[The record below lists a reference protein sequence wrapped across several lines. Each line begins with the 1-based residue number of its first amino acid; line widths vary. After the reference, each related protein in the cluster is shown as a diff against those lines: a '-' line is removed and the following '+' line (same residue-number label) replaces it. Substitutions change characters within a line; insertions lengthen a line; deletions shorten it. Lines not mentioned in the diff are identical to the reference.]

1 MLSVS
6 TYATPMRGCA
16 ATLKTRMGDFPLPG
30 VVCIAAGPQRGL
42 QGGNG
47 FRMIAVRSGT
57 LRGWIAA
64 GLAVASL
71 GNVALSGRPPA
82 ATVVALDPGVTD
94 GVGAPLDFAE
104 YEAENGATNGRI
116 VGPDR
121 TFATLASE
129 ASGRRAVL
137 LERQEDYV
145 EFTLSAPANAL
156 TVRYAVP
163 DAPDGKPVDARLGV
177 NAQGRRIADLAV
189 TSRYCCYYGH
199 YPFTKHVADGKGHHF
214 FDHARILLDEVLPS
228 GTVVRLTRDAQ
239 FQASWIAI
247 DLVDFEMV
255 PAPLRR
261 PSRALS
267 VVDFG
272 ADPHGELD
280 CREAF
285 AKAIAAASGS
295 RRPLWVPPGHFR
307 LDGHVQVDRVEI
319 AGAGP
324 WYSVLQGDG
333 VGLYG
338 RDAPNPSQA
347 VDIHDLAIIGQVN
360 ERDDHKALSGIGGA
374 LGGGSRI
381 RNLFIQHVKVGLWL
395 DGPFDGLTVAHIRV
409 LDTTA
414 DGLNLHRGISGV
426 IVEESFFRNN
436 GDDGIASWAEKLAN
450 HDIIIRHNTVVA
462 PILANGV
469 AIYGGHDI
477 TVSDNLIADT
487 LTEGGGLHLGNRF
500 DAVPLSGKI
509 SLKGN
514 MVVRGG
520 SVDPRWHIGVGAV
533 WLYALDAP
541 IQAQIDLQMTTLLDS
556 SQEALLLFGRRIDG
570 LVVNGLRVDRA
581 GGSLIE
587 LRADGSATLS
597 GIRATGIVEPAVRK
611 CSAFQLEWKGSN
623 NGLNSASAQGC

>member
-1 MLSVS
+1 MIALRS
-6 TYATPMRGCA
+6 R
-16 ATLKTRMGDFPLPG
+16 LPRRL
-30 VVCIAAGPQRGL
+30 IAAALTVP
-42 QGGNG
+42 
-47 FRMIAVRSGT
+47 T
-57 LRGWIAA
+57 LW
-64 GLAVASL
+64 
-71 GNVALSGRPPA
+71 NVALSGQPTA
-82 ATVVALDPGVTD
+82 ATVVALDPGVTA
-94 GVGAPLDFAE
+94 GVGAALEFVE
-104 YEAENGATNGRI
+104 YEAENGVTNGRV

-137 LERQEDYV
+137 LEGQGDYV

-163 DAPDGKPVDARLGV
+163 DGPEGKPVDARLGV
-177 NAQGRRIADLAV
+177 YVQSRHMTDLAV
-189 TSRYCCYYGH
+189 TSRYCCYYGR
-199 YPFTKHVADGKGHHF
+199 YPFTKHAAEGAGHHF
-214 FDHARILLDEVLPS
+214 FDHARILLAEVLPA
-228 GTVVRLTRDAQ
+228 GTVVRLTSDARSHL
-239 FQASWIAI
+239 SWIAI

-255 PAPLRR
+255 PAPHHR

-272 ADPHGELD
+272 ADPHGKLD
-280 CREAF
+280 SREAF
-285 AKAIAAASGS
+285 DKAIAAASGS
-295 RRPLWVPPGHFR
+295 TRPLWIPRGHFR
-307 LDGHVQVDRVEI
+307 LDGHVQVDHVEI

-360 ERDDHKALSGIGGA
+360 ERDDHKALAGIGGA

-381 RNLFIQHVKVGLWL
+381 RDLFIQHVKVGLWL
-395 DGPFDGLTVAHIRV
+395 DGPFDGLIVRHVRV

-477 TVSDNLIADT
+477 AVTDNLIADT

-500 DAVPLSGKI
+500 GAVPLSGKI
-509 SLKGN
+509 SLDRN
-514 MVVRGG
+514 IVVRGG
-520 SVDPRWHIGVGAV
+520 SIDPRLHIGIGAV
-533 WLYALDAP
+533 WLFALDAP
-541 IQAQIDLQMTTLLDS
+541 INAQIDLRTTTLLDS
-556 SQEALLLFGRRIDG
+556 SQEAVLLFGRRIDG
-570 LVVNGLRVDRA
+570 LAVNQLRVDRA

-597 GIRATGIVEPAVRK
+597 GVSATGIVDPSVRT
-611 CSAFQLEWKGSN
+611 CSAFELEWKGSN
-623 NGLNSASAQGC
+623 NGPNASSSQGC

>member
-1 MLSVS
+1 LTMPFL
-6 TYATPMRGCA
+6 
-16 ATLKTRMGDFPLPG
+16 L
-30 VVCIAAGPQRGL
+30 
-42 QGGNG
+42 
-47 FRMIAVRSGT
+47 
-57 LRGWIAA
+57 
-64 GLAVASL
+64 
-71 GNVALSGRPPA
+71 NVALSGQPSA
-82 ATVVALDPGVTD
+82 ATVVALDPGVTA
-94 GVGAPLDFAE
+94 GVGAQREFVE
-104 YEAENGATNGRI
+104 YEAENGVTNGRI

-121 TFATLASE
+121 TFGTLASE
-129 ASGRRAVL
+129 ASGRRAVM
-137 LERQEDYV
+137 LEGQGDYV
-145 EFTLSAPANAL
+145 EFTLSGPANAL

-163 DAPDGKPVDARLGV
+163 DGADGKPIDARLGV
-177 NAQGRRIADLAV
+177 YAQSRRVAELPVI
-189 TSRYCCYYGH
+189 SRYCCYYGH
-199 YPFTKHVADGKGHHF
+199 YPFTKHVADGGGHHF
-214 FDHARILLDEVLPS
+214 FDHARILLDRMLPA
-228 GTVVRLTRDAQ
+228 GTVVRVTGDARSQ
-239 FQASWIAI
+239 VSWIAI

-255 PAPLRR
+255 PAPLDR

-267 VVDFG
+267 VVEFG
-272 ADPHGELD
+272 ADPSGELD
-280 CREAF
+280 SRDAF
-285 AKAIAAASGS
+285 AKAIAAASAS

-307 LDGHVQVDRVEI
+307 LDGHVQVDHVEI

-347 VDIHDLAIIGQVN
+347 VHIHDLAIIGQVN
-360 ERDDHKALSGIGGA
+360 ERDDHMALAGIGGA

-381 RNLFIQHVKVGLWL
+381 RNVFIQHVKVGLWL
-395 DGPFDGLTVAHIRV
+395 DGPFDGLSVRHVRV

-426 IVEESFFRNN
+426 IIEESFFRNN

-450 HDIIIRHNTVVA
+450 HGIIIRHNTVVA

-469 AIYGGHDI
+469 AIYGGYDI

-500 DAVPLSGKI
+500 DAVPLSGRI
-509 SLKGN
+509 SLRRN

-520 SVDPRWHIGVGAV
+520 SIDPRWHIGIGAV
-533 WLYALDAP
+533 WLFALDAP
-541 IQAQIDLQMTTLLDS
+541 IKAQIDLRTTRLLDS
-556 SQEALLLFGRRIDG
+556 SQEAVLLFGRRIDG

-597 GIRATGIVEPAVRK
+597 RIRATGIAEPAVRS
-611 CSAFQLEWKGSN
+611 CSAVQLKWEESD
-623 NGLNSASAQGC
+623 NGLYSSSSQGC

>member
-1 MLSVS
+1 L
-6 TYATPMRGCA
+6 
-16 ATLKTRMGDFPLPG
+16 
-30 VVCIAAGPQRGL
+30 IAAG
-42 QGGNG
+42 
-47 FRMIAVRSGT
+47 FT
-57 LRGWIAA
+57 
-64 GLAVASL
+64 VASL
-71 GNVALSGRPPA
+71 WNVAWSGQPPA
-82 ATVVALDPGVTD
+82 ATVVALDPGVTA
-94 GVGAPLDFAE
+94 GVGASLDFTE
-104 YEAENGATNGRI
+104 YEAENSVTNGRI

-121 TFATLASE
+121 TFTTLSSE
-129 ASGRRAVL
+129 ASGRRAVV
-137 LERQEDYV
+137 LERRGDYV
-145 EFTLSAPANAL
+145 EFRLSAPANAL
-156 TVRYAVP
+156 TVRYALP
-163 DAPDGKPVDARLGV
+163 DGPEGKPVDARLGV
-177 NAQGRRIADLAV
+177 YAKSRRITELAV
-189 TSRYCCYYGH
+189 TSRYCCYYGP

-214 FDHARILLDEVLPS
+214 FDHARILLDKVLPA
-228 GTVVRLTRDAQ
+228 GTVVRLTSDTPSEAL
-239 FQASWIAI
+239 WIAI
-247 DLVDFEMV
+247 DLIDFEMV
-255 PAPLRR
+255 PAPLNR
-261 PSRALS
+261 PSRSLS

-272 ADPHGELD
+272 ADPDGELD
-280 CREAF
+280 SREAF

-295 RRPLWVPPGHFR
+295 RRPVWVPPGHFR

-338 RDAPNPSQA
+338 RDAPTPSQA

-360 ERDDHKALSGIGGA
+360 ERDDHKALAGIGGA
-374 LGGGSRI
+374 MGGGSRI

-395 DGPFDGLTVAHIRV
+395 DGPFDGLSVRHIRV
-409 LDTTA
+409 FDTTA

-450 HDIIIRHNTVVA
+450 HDIIVRHNTVVA

-477 TVSDNLIADT
+477 AVTDNLIADT

-509 SLKGN
+509 SLSGN

-520 SVDPRWHIGVGAV
+520 SIDPRWHIGIGAV
-533 WLYALDAP
+533 WLFALDGP
-541 IQAQIDLQMTTLLDS
+541 IEAQIDLRATRLLDS
-556 SQEALLLFGRRIDG
+556 SQEAVLLYGRRIDG
-570 LVVNGLRVDRA
+570 LVVDGLRIDRA

-597 GIRATGIVEPAVRK
+597 GVRATGIVEPAVRR

-623 NGLNSASAQGC
+623 NGTDSSSSQGC

>member
-1 MLSVS
+1 MIPIRSGLS
-6 TYATPMRGCA
+6 R
-16 ATLKTRMGDFPLPG
+16 L
-30 VVCIAAGPQRGL
+30 IAAAL
-42 QGGNG
+42 
-47 FRMIAVRSGT
+47 T
-57 LRGWIAA
+57 LPSLWS
-64 GLAVASL
+64 VAS
-71 GNVALSGRPPA
+71 SGPPSA
-82 ATVVALDPGVTD
+82 ATVVALDPGVTA
-94 GVGAPLDFAE
+94 GVGAALEFVE
-104 YEAENGATNGRI
+104 YEAENGAGNGRI

-137 LERQEDYV
+137 LQGPGDYV

-156 TVRYAVP
+156 TVRYAL
-163 DAPDGKPVDARLGV
+163 PDGPEGKPIDARLGV
-177 NAQGRRIADLAV
+177 YVENRRIAELDV

-199 YPFTKHVADGKGHHF
+199 YPFTKHPADGNGHHF
-214 FDHARILLDEVLPS
+214 FDHARILLDRVLPA
-228 GTVVRLTRDAQ
+228 GAVVRLASGGGP
-239 FQASWIAI
+239 QARWTAI

-255 PAPLRR
+255 PAARRR
-261 PSRALS
+261 PPRSLS
-267 VVDFG
+267 VADFG
-272 ADPHGELD
+272 ADPFGELD
-280 CREAF
+280 SREAF

-295 RRPLWVPPGHFR
+295 GRPVWVPPGHYR
-307 LDGHVQVDRVEI
+307 LDGHVLVDRVEI

-347 VDIHDLAIIGQVN
+347 VDIHDLAIIGRVN
-360 ERDDHKALSGIGGA
+360 ERDDHKALAGIGGA

-381 RNLFIQHVKVGLWL
+381 RNVFIQHVKVGLWL
-395 DGPFDGLTVAHIRV
+395 DGPFDGLIVSHVRV

-414 DGLNLHRGISGV
+414 DGLNLHRGVSGV

-477 TVSDNLIADT
+477 AVTDNLIADT

-500 DAVPLSGKI
+500 NAVPLSGLI

-520 SVDPRWHIGVGAV
+520 SIDPRLHMGIGAV
-533 WLYALDAP
+533 WLFALDTP
-541 IQAQIDLQMTTLLDS
+541 IEAQIDLRTTTLLDS
-556 SQEALLLFGRRIDG
+556 SQEAMLLFGRRIDG
-570 LVVNGLRVDRA
+570 LAVNGLRIDRA

-597 GIRATGIVEPAVRK
+597 GVRATGIVEPAVRT
-611 CSAFQLEWKGSN
+611 CNAFQLVWNGSN
-623 NGLNSASAQGC
+623 DAPSSSSSQGC

>member
-1 MLSVS
+1 MVS
-6 TYATPMRGCA
+6 AERSKQRLNRNSIRRHSYPVIPLRSG
-16 ATLKTRMGDFPLPG
+16 LTRRL
-30 VVCIAAGPQRGL
+30 
-42 QGGNG
+42 
-47 FRMIAVRSGT
+47 IAVLLIVPS
-57 LRGWIAA
+57 LWNAA
-64 GLAVASL
+64 L
-71 GNVALSGRPPA
+71 GKLPSA
-82 ATVVALDPGVTD
+82 ATVAALDPGVTA
-94 GVGAPLDFAE
+94 GVGSTLEFVE

-121 TFATLASE
+121 TFTTLASE

-137 LERQEDYV
+137 LEGQEDFV
-145 EFTLSAPANAL
+145 EFTLAAPANAL
-156 TVRYAVP
+156 TVRYAIP
-163 DAPDGKPVDARLGV
+163 DGPEGKPVDARLGV
-177 NAQGRRIADLAV
+177 YALGRRIADLAV
-189 TSRYCCYYGH
+189 TSRYCCYYGR
-199 YPFTKHVADGKGHHF
+199 YPFTKHPADGNGHHF
-214 FDHARILLDEVLPS
+214 FDHARILLDKVLPA
-228 GTVVRLTRDAQ
+228 GTVVRLMGDPRTD
-239 FQASWIAI
+239 ASWYAI

-261 PSRALS
+261 PSRSFS

-272 ADPHGELD
+272 ADPNGRLD
-280 CREAF
+280 SREAF
-285 AKAIAAASGS
+285 SKAIAAASSS

-307 LDGHVQVDRVEI
+307 LDGHIQVDRVEI

-324 WYSVLQGDG
+324 WYSILHGEG

-338 RDAPNPSQA
+338 HDAPNPSQA
-347 VDIHDLAIIGQVN
+347 VDIHDLAIIGEVN
-360 ERDDHKALSGIGGA
+360 ERDDHRPLAGIGGA

-381 RNLFIQHVKVGLWL
+381 HDLFIQHVKVGLWL
-395 DGPFDGLTVAHIRV
+395 DGPFDGLLVKHIRV

-414 DGLNLHRGISGV
+414 DGLNLHRGISNV
-426 IVEESFFRNN
+426 IVEENFFRNN

-477 TVSDNLIADT
+477 AVSDNLIADT

-500 DAVPLSGKI
+500 RAIPLSGKI

-520 SVDPRWHIGVGAV
+520 SFDPHWHIGIGAV

-541 IQAQIDLQMTTLLDS
+541 IKAEIDLQTTTLLDS
-556 SQEALLLFGRRIDG
+556 SQEAVLLIGKRIDG
-570 LVVNGLRVDRA
+570 LVVNGLRVDGA

-597 GIRATGIVEPAVRK
+597 GVDAAGVSNPAVLT
-611 CSAFQLEWKGSN
+611 CGAFLLDWKGSN
-623 NGLNSASAQGC
+623 NGFNRASAHGC

>member
-1 MLSVS
+1 MI
-6 TYATPMRGCA
+6 
-16 ATLKTRMGDFPLPG
+16 PLRSG
-30 VVCIAAGPQRGL
+30 FLGGLIAAAL
-42 QGGNG
+42 T
-47 FRMIAVRSGT
+47 A
-57 LRGWIAA
+57 L
-64 GLAVASL
+64 SL
-71 GNVALSGRPPA
+71 GSAASSGQPSA
-82 ATVVALDPGVTD
+82 ATVVALDPGVTA
-94 GVGAPLDFAE
+94 GVGAPLDFTE
-104 YEAENGATNGRI
+104 YEAENGATNGHI

-121 TFATLASE
+121 GFGTLASE

-137 LERQEDYV
+137 LQDPGDYV
-145 EFTLSAPANAL
+145 EFRLSAPANAL

-163 DAPDGKPVDARLGV
+163 DGPDGEPADARLGV
-177 NAQGRRIADLAV
+177 YAQSRRITELAV

-199 YPFTKHVADGKGHHF
+199 YPFTKHVADGGGHHF
-214 FDHARILLDEVLPS
+214 FDHARLLLREVLPA
-228 GTVVRLTRDAQ
+228 GTVVRLTRDAG

-255 PAPLRR
+255 PAPRR
-261 PSRALS
+261 PPSRALS

-272 ADPHGELD
+272 ADPHGDLD
-280 CREAF
+280 SREAF

-319 AGAGP
+319 AGAGA

-338 RDAPNPSQA
+338 RDAPSPSQA
-347 VDIHDLAIIGQVN
+347 VDIHDLAIIGQVK
-360 ERDDHKALSGIGGA
+360 ERDDHKALAGIGGA

-381 RNLFIQHVKVGLWL
+381 RDVFIQHVKVGLWL
-395 DGPFDGLTVAHIRV
+395 DGPFDGLLVRHIRV

-426 IVEESFFRNN
+426 IVEQSFFRNN
-436 GDDGIASWAEKLAN
+436 GDDGIASWAEKFAN
-450 HDIIIRHNTVVA
+450 HDIIIRHNTIIA

-477 TVSDNLIADT
+477 AVSDNLIADT

-500 DAVPLSGKI
+500 GAVPLSGKI

-520 SVDPRWHIGVGAV
+520 SIDPRLHFGIGAV
-533 WLYALDAP
+533 WLFALDAP
-541 IQAQIDLQMTTLLDS
+541 IEAQIDLRTTTLLDS

-570 LVVNGLRVDRA
+570 LAVNGLRVDRA

-597 GIRATGIVEPAVRK
+597 GVRATGFAEPTVRK
-611 CSAFQLEWKGSN
+611 CGAFQLEWKGSD
-623 NGLNSASAQGC
+623 NGLNSSSRQGCCAR

>member
-1 MLSVS
+1 
-6 TYATPMRGCA
+6 
-16 ATLKTRMGDFPLPG
+16 
-30 VVCIAAGPQRGL
+30 
-42 QGGNG
+42 
-47 FRMIAVRSGT
+47 MIALRSC
-57 LRGWIAA
+57 LARHLIAA
-64 GLAVASL
+64 GLTMASL
-71 GNVALSGRPPA
+71 WNVALSGQPSPA
-82 ATVVALDPGVTD
+82 SVVALDPAVTA
-94 GVGAPLDFAE
+94 GVGAPLDFTE
-104 YEAENGATNGRI
+104 YEAENGVTNGRI

-121 TFATLASE
+121 TFGTLAAE

-137 LERQEDYV
+137 LDGQRDYV
-145 EFTLSAPANAL
+145 EFRLVAPANAL
-156 TVRYAVP
+156 TVRYALP
-163 DAPDGKPVDARLGV
+163 DSPEGKPVDAKLGV
-177 NAQGRRIADLAV
+177 YAQSRRIAELAI

-214 FDHARILLDEVLPS
+214 FDHARILLDNALPA
-228 GTVVRLTRDAQ
+228 GTVVRLTRDAE
-239 FQASWIAI
+239 ASWIAI

-255 PAPLRR
+255 AAPHRR

-272 ADPHGELD
+272 ADPHGGLD
-280 CREAF
+280 SREAF
-285 AKAIAAASGS
+285 AKAIAAASDS

-307 LDGHVQVDRVEI
+307 LDGHIQVDHVEI

-347 VDIHDLAIIGQVN
+347 VDIHDLAIIGHVN
-360 ERDDHKALSGIGGA
+360 ERDDHKALAGIGGA
-374 LGGGSRI
+374 LGGGSSI
-381 RNLFIQHVKVGLWL
+381 RNVFIQHVKVGLWL
-395 DGPFDGLTVAHIRV
+395 DGPFDGLIVRHVRV
-409 LDTTA
+409 FDTTA

-426 IVEESFFRNN
+426 IVEQSLFRNN

-450 HDIIIRHNTVVA
+450 NDIIIRHNTVIA

-509 SLKGN
+509 SLERN

-520 SVDPRWHIGVGAV
+520 SIDPRLNIGIGAV
-533 WLYALDAP
+533 WLFALDVP
-541 IQAQIDLQMTTLLDS
+541 IKAQIDLRTTTLLDS

-570 LVVNGLRVDRA
+570 LVVKGLRVERA

-597 GIRATGIVEPAVRK
+597 GVRATGIVEPAVRK
-611 CSAFQLEWKGSN
+611 CSAFELEWKGSN
-623 NGLNSASAQGC
+623 NALDSSSSQGC

>member
-1 MLSVS
+1 MHCRRPD
-6 TYATPMRGCA
+6 ARP
-16 ATLKTRMGDFPLPG
+16 TR
-30 VVCIAAGPQRGL
+30 
-42 QGGNG
+42 GNG
-47 FRMIAVRSGT
+47 FEMIPIRSGF
-57 LRGWIAA
+57 LRRLVAA
-64 GLAVASL
+64 ALIVPSL
-71 GNVALSGRPPA
+71 WNVAWSGQPSA
-82 ATVVALDPGVTD
+82 ATVVALDPGVTA
-94 GVGAPLDFAE
+94 GVGAPLEFVE

-137 LERQEDYV
+137 LEGQGDYV

-156 TVRYAVP
+156 TVRYAVSDGP
-163 DAPDGKPVDARLGV
+163 EGKPVDARLGV
-177 NAQGRRIADLAV
+177 YAQSRRIGELAV
-189 TSRYCCYYGH
+189 TSRYCCYYGR
-199 YPFTKHVADGKGHHF
+199 YPFTKHVADGAGHHF
-214 FDHARILLDEVLPS
+214 FDHARILLDEVMPA
-228 GTVVRLTRDAQ
+228 GTVVRLTSEPRPPA
-239 FQASWIAI
+239 WIAI
-247 DLVDFEMV
+247 DLVDLEMV
-255 PAPLRR
+255 PAPHRR
-261 PSRALS
+261 PSRSLS

-272 ADPHGELD
+272 ADPYGELD
-280 CREAF
+280 SREAF

-295 RRPLWVPPGHFR
+295 RRPVWVPPGHFR

-324 WYSVLQGDG
+324 WYSLLQGDG

-360 ERDDHKALSGIGGA
+360 ERDDHKALAGIGGA
-374 LGGGSRI
+374 MGGGSLI
-381 RNLFIQHVKVGLWL
+381 RNVFIQHVKVGLWL
-395 DGPFDGLTVAHIRV
+395 DGPLDGLIVRHVRV

-477 TVSDNLIADT
+477 AVTDNLIADT

-500 DAVPLSGKI
+500 GAVPLSGKI

-520 SVDPRWHIGVGAV
+520 SIDPRLHIGIGAV
-533 WLYALDAP
+533 WLFALDAP
-541 IQAQIDLQMTTLLDS
+541 IKAQIDLRTTTLLDS
-556 SQEALLLFGRRIDG
+556 SQEAVLMFGRRIDG
-570 LVVNGLRVDRA
+570 LVVNGLRIDRA
-581 GGSLIE
+581 GGSLLE
-587 LRADGSATLS
+587 LRADGTATLS
-597 GIRATGIVEPAVRK
+597 GVRATGIVEPYVRR
-611 CSAFQLEWKGSN
+611 CSDFQLEWKGSN
-623 NGLNSASAQGC
+623 NGLNSSSAQGC

>member
-1 MLSVS
+1 MH
-6 TYATPMRGCA
+6 C
-16 ATLKTRMGDFPLPG
+16 
-30 VVCIAAGPQRGL
+30 RGL
-42 QGGNG
+42 DARPTRGNG
-47 FRMIAVRSGT
+47 FKMIALRCGFVRQ
-57 LRGWIAA
+57 LIAA
-64 GLAVASL
+64 GLTMASL
-71 GNVALSGRPPA
+71 WSVALSGQPSA
-82 ATVVALDPGVTD
+82 ATIVALEPGVTA

-104 YEAENGATNGRI
+104 YEAESGVTNGRI

-137 LERQEDYV
+137 LEGPGDYV

-163 DAPDGKPVDARLGV
+163 DATEGKPVDARLGV
-177 NAQGRRIADLAV
+177 YAQSRPIAELAV
-189 TSRYCCYYGH
+189 TSRYCCYYGN

-214 FDHARILLDEVLPS
+214 FDHARILLDEALPA
-228 GTVVRLTRDAQ
+228 GTVVRLTRDD
-239 FQASWIAI
+239 QASWIAI

-255 PAPLRR
+255 PAPHTR
-261 PSRALS
+261 PARALS

-272 ADPHGELD
+272 ADPHGEVD
-280 CREAF
+280 SREAF

-307 LDGHVQVDRVEI
+307 LDGHVQVDHVEI

-347 VDIHDLAIIGQVN
+347 VDIHDLAIIGQVK
-360 ERDDHKALSGIGGA
+360 ERDDHKALAGIGGA

-381 RNLFIQHVKVGLWL
+381 RNVFIQHVKVGLWL
-395 DGPFDGLTVAHIRV
+395 DGPFDGLIVRHVRV

-477 TVSDNLIADT
+477 AVSDNLIADT

-520 SVDPRWHIGVGAV
+520 SIDPRLHIGIGAV
-533 WLYALDAP
+533 WLFALDAP
-541 IQAQIDLQMTTLLDS
+541 IKAQIDLRTTTLLDS
-556 SQEALLLFGRRIDG
+556 SQEAVLLFGRRIDG

-597 GIRATGIVEPAVRK
+597 GVRATDIVEPSVRK
-611 CSAFQLEWKGSN
+611 CSAFQLEWKESDN
-623 NGLNSASAQGC
+623 ALDSASAQGC

>member
-1 MLSVS
+1 MHCRASS
-6 TYATPMRGCA
+6 RAS
-16 ATLKTRMGDFPLPG
+16 
-30 VVCIAAGPQRGL
+30 I
-42 QGGNG
+42 GNG
-47 FRMIAVRSGT
+47 FKMIPLQAGFLTR
-57 LRGWIAA
+57 LIAA
-64 GLAVASL
+64 ALTLPSL
-71 GNVALSGRPPA
+71 WNVALSGQPSA
-82 ATVVALDPGVTD
+82 ATVVALDPGATA

-104 YEAENGATNGRI
+104 YEAENAATNGRI

-137 LERQEDYV
+137 LEGQGDYV

-156 TVRYAVP
+156 TVRYALP
-163 DAPDGKPVDARLGV
+163 DGPEGKPVNARLGV
-177 NAQGRRIADLAV
+177 YAQSRRIAEPAV

-199 YPFTKHVADGKGHHF
+199 YPFTKHPADGNGHHF

-228 GTVVRLTRDAQ
+228 GTVVRLTSDARS
-239 FQASWIAI
+239 QAWIAI

-255 PAPLRR
+255 PAPHRR
-261 PSRALS
+261 PSRSLS

-280 CREAF
+280 SREAF
-285 AKAIAAASGS
+285 AKAIAAASRS

-333 VGLYG
+333 VGIYG

-360 ERDDHKALSGIGGA
+360 ERDDHKALAGIGGA

-381 RNLFIQHVKVGLWL
+381 RNVFIQHVKVGLWL
-395 DGPFDGLTVAHIRV
+395 DGPFDGLIVRHVRV

-426 IVEESFFRNN
+426 IVEDSFFRNN

-462 PILANGV
+462 PILASGV

-477 TVSDNLIADT
+477 GVSDNLIADT

-500 DAVPLSGKI
+500 DAIPLSGKI

-520 SVDPRWHIGVGAV
+520 SIDPRWHIGIGAV
-533 WLYALDAP
+533 WLFALDAP
-541 IQAQIDLQMTTLLDS
+541 IKAQIDLQTTTLLDS
-556 SQEALLLFGRRIDG
+556 SQEAVLLFGRRIDG

-587 LRADGSATLS
+587 LRAGGSATLS
-597 GIRATGIVEPAVRK
+597 GVRAIGIVEPTVRR
-611 CSAFQLEWKGSN
+611 CSDDFQLEWKGSN
-623 NGLNSASAQGC
+623 NGLISSSAQGC

>member
-1 MLSVS
+1 MIPIRSGS
-6 TYATPMRGCA
+6 
-16 ATLKTRMGDFPLPG
+16 LKRL
-30 VVCIAAGPQRGL
+30 IAAALTVPCL
-42 QGGNG
+42 
-47 FRMIAVRSGT
+47 
-57 LRGWIAA
+57 W
-64 GLAVASL
+64 
-71 GNVALSGRPPA
+71 NVAWGGQPSA
-82 ATVVALDPGVTD
+82 ATVVALDPGVTA
-94 GVGAPLDFAE
+94 GVGAPLEFVE

-137 LERQEDYV
+137 LEAQGDYV

-163 DAPDGKPVDARLGV
+163 DGPEGEPVDARLGV
-177 NAQGRRIADLAV
+177 YAQNRRIGELAV
-189 TSRYCCYYGH
+189 TSRYCCYYGR
-199 YPFTKHVADGKGHHF
+199 YPFTKHPADGNGHHF
-214 FDHARILLDEVLPS
+214 FDHARILLDRALPA
-228 GTVVRLTRDAQ
+228 GTVVRLTGDPRP
-239 FQASWIAI
+239 QAAWIAI
-247 DLVDFEMV
+247 DLVDFEWV
-255 PAPLRR
+255 PAPLSR
-261 PSRALS
+261 PSRSWS
-267 VVDFG
+267 VEDFG
-272 ADPHGELD
+272 ADPRGEVD
-280 CREAF
+280 SREAF
-285 AKAIAAASGS
+285 AKAMAAASGS
-295 RRPLWVPPGHFR
+295 RRPVWIPPGHFR

-324 WYSVLQGDG
+324 WYSVLQGEG

-347 VDIHDLAIIGQVN
+347 VHIHDLAIVGQVN
-360 ERDDHKALSGIGGA
+360 ERDDHKALAGIGGA
-374 LGGGSRI
+374 MGGGSLI
-381 RNLFIQHVKVGLWL
+381 RNVFIQHVKVGLWL

-450 HDIIIRHNTVVA
+450 HDIVIRHNTIVA

-477 TVSDNLIADT
+477 TVTDNLIADT

-520 SVDPRWHIGVGAV
+520 SVDPRWHIGIGAV
-533 WLYALDAP
+533 WLFASDAP
-541 IQAQIDLQMTTLLDS
+541 IKAQIDLRTTTLLDS

-570 LVVNGLRVDRA
+570 LTVDGLRVERA

-597 GIRATGIVEPAVRK
+597 GVRATGIAEPAVRK
-611 CSAFQLEWKGSN
+611 CSAFQLEWRGSS
-623 NGLNSASAQGC
+623 NGLDGSSSQGC

>member
-1 MLSVS
+1 MIPLRS
-6 TYATPMRGCA
+6 G
-16 ATLKTRMGDFPLPG
+16 FPGRL
-30 VVCIAAGPQRGL
+30 IAA
-42 QGGNG
+42 
-47 FRMIAVRSGT
+47 
-57 LRGWIAA
+57 A
-64 GLAVASL
+64 GAVAAL
-71 GNVALSGRPPA
+71 WNVALGGQPSA
-82 ATVVALDPGVTD
+82 ATVVALDPHVTAR
-94 GVGAPLDFAE
+94 VGAPLEFVE

-137 LERQEDYV
+137 LKGQEDYV

-163 DAPDGKPVDARLGV
+163 DGPEGKPVDAKLGV
-177 NAQGRRIADLAV
+177 YAQSRRIAEVAV
-189 TSRYCCYYGH
+189 TSRYCCYYGR
-199 YPFTKHVADGKGHHF
+199 YPFTKHPADGNGHHF
-214 FDHARILLDEVLPS
+214 FDHARILLDEVLPA
-228 GTVVRLTRDAQ
+228 GTVVRLTSSPPE
-239 FQASWIAI
+239 ASWIAI

-255 PAPLRR
+255 PTPHRR

-272 ADPHGELD
+272 ADPRGELD
-280 CREAF
+280 SREAF
-285 AKAIAAASGS
+285 AKAMAAASGS
-295 RRPLWVPPGHFR
+295 RRPVWVPPGHFR

-347 VDIHDLAIIGQVN
+347 VDIHDLAIIGQVS
-360 ERDDHKALSGIGGA
+360 ERDDHKALAGIGGA
-374 LGGGSRI
+374 MGGGSLI
-381 RNLFIQHVKVGLWL
+381 RNVFIQHVKVGLWL
-395 DGPFDGLTVAHIRV
+395 DGPFEGLIVRHVRV

-414 DGLNLHRGISGV
+414 DGLNLHRGVWGV
-426 IVEESFFRNN
+426 TVEDSFFRNI

-450 HDIIIRHNTVVA
+450 HDIVIRHNTIVA

-477 TVSDNLIADT
+477 AVSDNLIADT

-520 SVDPRWHIGVGAV
+520 SIDPRWHFGIGAV
-533 WLYALDAP
+533 WLFALDVP
-541 IQAQIDLQMTTLLDS
+541 IKAQIDLRTTTLLDS
-556 SQEALLLFGRRIDG
+556 TQEAVLLFGRRIDG
-570 LVVNGLRVDRA
+570 LAVNGLRVDGA

-597 GIRATGIVEPAVRK
+597 GVRATGIAEPIVRR
-611 CSAFQLEWKGSN
+611 CSAFQLLWKGSN
-623 NGLNSASAQGC
+623 NGLNSPSAQGCNGSLSAAGAPL